1 MNRVEE
7 KAGQRLNNM
16 HNTEDASS
24 KKGTG
29 KLIEV
34 KKKDSP
40 RDKNNK
46 FIVHEKP
53 SDEQM
58 YESFDDLRKDHIDK
72 KAH

>member
-7 KAGQRLNNM
+7 KAGHRLNHM

-24 KKGTG
+24 KKDTG

-34 KKKDSP
+34 KKKDTA
-40 RDKNNK
+40 RDKNNN

-72 KAH
+72 KAD

>member
-1 MNRVEE
+1 MNKVEE
-7 KAGQRLNNM
+7 KAGHKLNKM

-24 KKGTG
+24 KKDTG

-34 KKKDSP
+34 KKKDTA

-72 KAH
+72 KAD